1 MTTALTV
8 AKSNFTLKLI
18 AAALALSFAGI
29 SGLTSAANIPA
40 GVVLA
45 EKQELVRNN
54 GSEPESLDPALA
66 ESVGANNL
74 VRDLFEGLTAINNL
88 GKIVPGVA
96 ESWKQSD
103 TTTWV
108 FKLRK
113 NAVWSNGDPVTADD
127 FVYSWQRFVNPKTAS
142 PYAATYGIFLL
153 NGLEITQGK
162 KQPAELGVKAL
173 DKYTLEVKTST
184 PVGFLPDLVSNLQL
198 GPINKAAVEQFGKEW
213 TKPGKLVSNGAYT
226 LKDWQVN
233 SKIVLEKNAKYWD
246 AKSAVL
252 NKVTYL
258 PVEDGNADVKLF
270 QSGENDWV
278 YQLPPGTYDK
288 LKNDYPKDI
297 RNAPM
302 LGLRYYSLNNTDPMM
317 KDIRVRKALSMV
329 IDRDILAQN
338 VTADGQVPA
347 YGVIVKGTNS
357 AEVTAYDW
365 AKWPMEKRVAEA
377 KKLLQQ
383 AGIKPGSKIKF
394 TYNTSEYHK
403 KMAIFAAS
411 EWKTKLGLDVE
422 MENMEFKV
430 LLKKRHDGEFQI
442 ARNGWVA
449 DYNDATT
456 FTTLLQCESD
466 QNDNKNC
473 NKKADELIHQANMS
487 LDLNKR
493 KGLMT
498 EAAKLVMDDYPMI
511 PLLQYTV
518 PRLVKSY
525 VGGYTQVNVMDRFRM
540 KDLYIIK
547 H

>member
-1 MTTALTV
+1 MTRILYAEK
-8 AKSNFTLKLI
+8 ANFSLKLMT
-18 AAALALSFAGI
+18 AAVALCFAGV
-29 SGLTSAANIPA
+29 SGLSSAANVPA

-74 VRDLFEGLTAINNL
+74 TRDLFEGLTAADNE

-96 ESWKQSD
+96 ESWKQTD
-103 TTTWV
+103 ATTWV

-113 NAVWSNGDPVTADD
+113 NALWSNGDPVTAED
-127 FVYSWQRFVNPKTAS
+127 FVYSWQRFVTPKTAS
-142 PYAATYGIFLL
+142 PYANTYGAFLL
-153 NGLEITQGK
+153 NGLDITQGK
-162 KQPAELGVKAL
+162 KQPSELGVKAL

-184 PVGFLPDLVSNLQL
+184 PVGFFPEVVSNLQL
-198 GPINKAAVEQFGKEW
+198 GPINKAVVEKLGKDW
-213 TKPGKLVSNGAYT
+213 TKPGNMVSNGAYT

-233 SKIVLEKNAKYWD
+233 SKIILEKNAKYWD
-246 AKSAVL
+246 AKSVVL

-258 PVEDGNADVKLF
+258 SVEDGNADIRLF
-270 QSGENDWV
+270 QSGENEWV

-297 RNAPM
+297 RNAPQ
-302 LGLRYYSLNNTDPMM
+302 LALRYYSLNNTDPVM

-329 IDRDILAQN
+329 IDRDILAQK
-338 VTADGQVPA
+338 VTADGQLPA
-347 YGVIVKGTNS
+347 YGVIVKGTVG
-357 AEVTAYDW
+357 ADVTAYDW
-365 AKWPMEKRVAEA
+365 AKWPMDKRVTEA
-377 KKLLQQ
+377 KKLMEQ
-383 AGIKPGSKIKF
+383 AGLKPGSKLKF
-394 TYNTSEYHK
+394 SYNTSDYHK

-411 EWKTKLGLDVE
+411 EWKTKLGLDIE

-430 LLKKRHDGEFQI
+430 LLKKRHEGDFQI

-449 DYNDATT
+449 DYNDAST
-456 FTTLLQCESD
+456 FTTLVQCDSD

-487 LDLNKR
+487 TDASKR
-493 KGLMT
+493 KALMT
-498 EAAKLVMDDYPMI
+498 EAAKLVMEDYPMI

-525 VGGYTQVNVMDRFRM
+525 VGGYTLVNVMDRFRM